1 MKEFS
6 IPYEVTLRGDLLV
19 EAETAEAAKKIAD
32 SGGWEDETFLHR
44 ASIVNWEVLG
54 EPEER

>member
-6 IPYEVTLRGDLLV
+6 IPYEVTFRGDLFV
-19 EAETAEAAKKIAD
+19 EAETAAEAKRIAEA
-32 SGGWEDETFLHR
+32 GGWNDETFLDR